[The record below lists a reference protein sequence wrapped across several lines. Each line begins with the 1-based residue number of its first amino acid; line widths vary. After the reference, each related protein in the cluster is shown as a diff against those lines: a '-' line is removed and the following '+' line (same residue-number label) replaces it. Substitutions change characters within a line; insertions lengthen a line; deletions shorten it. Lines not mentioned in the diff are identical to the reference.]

1 VATATRSGPP
11 ENRIGSPTSNGNGKM
26 HLPTLAPP
34 KRRVRLPELAVGLLV
49 TVMFALGAVL
59 WHLNSTSKVPA
70 LAVTNAVARGD
81 VIAASDLR
89 IVYVASDDQLAR
101 MTAAESATVVGR
113 VALVDLAPGTLL
125 TPAVVADAAAL
136 KAGDGVAGLALDAG
150 QYPALGL
157 APGDRVNVV
166 ASGGTAA
173 TTGTSPGAQVIARG
187 ATVFR
192 VEDLASDRK
201 LVSILTSEAD
211 AEAVAAAAGSGTGGS
226 GAGGLRLVLVAP

>member
-1 VATATRSGPP
+1 MTTTTRTGSRRTGPP
-11 ENRIGSPTSNGNGKM
+11 SSNGAGKV
-26 HLPTLAPP
+26 HAPAVAPP

-59 WHLNSTSKVPA
+59 WHLNATTKVPA
-70 LAVTNAVARGD
+70 LAVAAPIERGE
-81 VIAASDLR
+81 VIEAADLR
-89 IVYVASDDQLAR
+89 VVYVASDDPLAR
-101 MTAAESATVVGR
+101 MSSAESSAVVGR

-125 TPAVVADAAAL
+125 TRTVVADAAAL
-136 KAGDGVAGLALDAG
+136 KTGDGVVGLALDPG

-166 ASGGTAA
+166 RSGENAPEADQSTE
-173 TTGTSPGAQVIARG
+173 AQVIARNT
-187 ATVFR
+187 TVFA

-201 LVSILTSEAD
+201 LVSILASEAD
-211 AEAVAAAAGSGTGGS
+211 AEAVAALA

>member
-1 VATATRSGPP
+1 
-11 ENRIGSPTSNGNGKM
+11 M
-26 HLPTLAPP
+26 PTLAPP

-59 WHLNSTSKVPA
+59 WHLNATSKVPA
-70 LAVTNAVARGD
+70 LAMTDAVARGD
-81 VIAASDLR
+81 VIEANDLR
-89 IVYVASDDQLAR
+89 IVYVASDDPLAR
-101 MTAAESATVVGR
+101 MTPTESSEVIGR

-125 TPAVVADAAAL
+125 TPTVVADAAAL
-136 KAGDGVAGLALDAG
+136 EAGDGVAGLALDPG

-166 ASGGTAA
+166 VSGATAA
-173 TTGTSPGAQVIARG
+173 TTGTSPGAEVIAHG

-201 LVSILTSEAD
+201 LVSILASEGD
-211 AEAVAAAAGSGTGGS
+211 AETVAAAAGT